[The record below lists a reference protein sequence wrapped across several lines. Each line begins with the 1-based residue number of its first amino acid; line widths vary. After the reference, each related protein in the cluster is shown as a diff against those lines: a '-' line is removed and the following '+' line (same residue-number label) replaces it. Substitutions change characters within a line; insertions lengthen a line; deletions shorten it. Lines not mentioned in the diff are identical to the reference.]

1 MHEHFRETWGVKQSD
16 PTIDDRGQ
24 ARGWCP
30 SALRPMQ
37 SGDGWL
43 VRISPPRAELR
54 PAQAVGLAA
63 AGRRFGNGQLELS
76 NRANLQLR
84 GIRREQHQALLDAL
98 AHLQLLAPAEARGEP
113 QLPVVLTP
121 FHQEG
126 DGQAALAADL
136 GAASRPMPVL
146 PSKFG
151 LAVDAGPQRVLAAVP
166 ADIRVERAVDG
177 GLMLRADG
185 AATGRPAAP
194 AEMPRLAAAIAR
206 WFVDSG
212 GVTAGRGRMA
222 AHLAA
227 GHRLPAELTGEA
239 RPAPIMAPPR
249 PGPCPGPCPGPLPG
263 GLLVGLPFGSLA
275 ADGLERLAATG
286 ATLRLTPW
294 RMLLLT
300 GPEGLQAGGLTA
312 GPDLIL
318 DPADPLLR
326 VSACIG
332 RPGCTQAHG
341 PTRPLARAIARTLP
355 EGASLHVAG
364 CSKGCAHPGP
374 ADITLVASRDGYGV
388 VPRGRAGDPPAYLL
402 PRPATG
408 AGCDPDP
415 AFAATLA
422 SLRDLPHEDDP

>member
-1 MHEHFRETWGVKQSD
+1 MRHSEPSIIEHRLWAGDTPQ
-16 PTIDDRGQ
+16 T
-24 ARGWCP
+24 RGWCP

-43 VRISPPRAELR
+43 VRISPPHGELR
-54 PAQAVGLAA
+54 PAQAAGLAA
-63 AGRRFGNGQLELS
+63 AARRFGNGQLELS

-84 GIRREQHQALLDAL
+84 GVRLDDHGALLDDL
-98 AHLQLLAPAEARGEP
+98 ARLGLMTPAEARGDV

-121 FHQEG
+121 FH
-126 DGQAALAADL
+126 DGNDGMAALAADL
-136 GAASRPMPVL
+136 AAAGRLMPEL

-166 ADIRVERAVDG
+166 ADIRIERKVDG
-177 GLMLRADG
+177 GLMIRADG
-185 AATGRPAAP
+185 ASAGRSAAP
-194 AEMPRLAAAIAR
+194 AGMPALAAAIAR

-227 GHRLPAELTGEA
+227 GHRLPAELTGDA
-239 RPAPIMAPPR
+239 RPTPATALPQ
-249 PGPCPGPCPGPLPG
+249 PGPCPDRLPG
-263 GLLVGLPFGSLA
+263 GLLVGLPFGALA
-275 ADGLERLAATG
+275 ADGLERLADTG

-294 RMLLLT
+294 RMLLLQ
-300 GPEGLQAGGLTA
+300 GVERPPAGS
-312 GPDLIL
+312 DLIM
-318 DPADPLLR
+318 DPTDPLLR
-326 VSACIG
+326 VAACIG
-332 RPGCTQAHG
+332 APGCVQAQG
-341 PTRPLARAIARTLP
+341 PTRPLARALARQLP
-355 EGASLHVAG
+355 EGARLHVAG

-374 ADITLVASRDGYGV
+374 ADITLVASQDGYGV
-388 VPRGRAGDPPAYLL
+388 VPRGRAGDPPARLL

-415 AFAATLA
+415 AYAATLA